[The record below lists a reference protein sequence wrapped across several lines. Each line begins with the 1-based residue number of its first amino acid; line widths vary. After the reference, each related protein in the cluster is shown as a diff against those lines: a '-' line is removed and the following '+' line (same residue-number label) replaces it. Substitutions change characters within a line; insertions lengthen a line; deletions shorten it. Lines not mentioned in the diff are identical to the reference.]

1 MDIIELFAATPQ
13 ANITLIFGFPV
24 LTWVSCLYVLDLR
37 LSEGFLASIS
47 SGVMIT
53 KL

>member
-24 LTWVSCLYVLDLR
+24 LPWVSCLYVLDLR
-37 LSEGFLASIS
+37 LSEGILASIS